1 MKYNMKRIL
10 FSLLTIF
17 GCVGLSLAQTKTDH
31 TTDNAIALQE
41 IRSSSFSVSTSKTFH
56 LIFPNEVKYFSI
68 GDENVAGEKIEAY
81 PCGIRLKSVVPS
93 FEGLTNMSV
102 VTADGQYYSYNISFL
117 PDLKE
122 SYLLV
127 GKDYE
132 KPPVIYVNDNQQS
145 HLIFPDKIIYVDYG
159 TVNVEVVKASG
170 VDNIVAVRAADSF
183 KEQTNVTVV
192 TQSGKF
198 YTFDLAYAEKPSFLS
213 FVVDPAANAASKRVA
228 LLDNKELNSVQR
240 ENLRK
245 EVNSRFQTLNK
256 LHKDYAGIRF
266 AITNIFIDSDIL
278 FFKFKLTNYSN
289 IDYVPD
295 FVRFYIQD
303 SKIRKKTA
311 IQQIEQT
318 PLFFFDL
325 PERVTAHDTKSFT
338 AALNKFTIP
347 DKKKLII
354 ELQEREG
361 GRHFI
366 YKLGNDPI
374 ISAEILKDKKKESME
389 NKKNMNEPVLPPK
402 QVFY

>member
-325 PERVTAHDTKSFT
+325 PERVAAHDTKSFT

>member
-213 FVVDPAANAASKRVA
+213 FVVEPAANAASKCVA

-325 PERVTAHDTKSFT
+325 PERVAAHDTKSFT

>member
-1 MKYNMKRIL
+1 MKRIL

>member
-1 MKYNMKRIL
+1 MKKIL
-10 FSLLTIF
+10 FPLSVILLCGMQNAHAQIPVTDSSF
-17 GCVGLSLAQTKTDH
+17 VGKSVT
-31 TTDNAIALQE
+31 LQE
-41 IRSSSFSVSTSKTFH
+41 INSSSFSVSTNKTFH

-68 GDENVAGEKIEAY
+68 GDENVAGEKIDVY
-81 PCGIRLKSVVPS
+81 PCAIRLKSVVPS

-102 VTADGQYYSYNISFL
+102 VTADGQYYSYNISFIPEL
-117 PDLKE
+117 LE
-122 SYLLV
+122 TYLQV
-127 GKDYE
+127 GKEYRQ
-132 KPPVIYVNDNQQS
+132 PPVVSVNDNQQS

-159 TVNVEVVKASG
+159 TADVEVLKASG
-170 VDNIVAVRAADSF
+170 VDNIIAVRASAVFDR
-183 KEQTNVTVV
+183 QTNVTVV

-198 YTFDLAYAEKPSFLS
+198 YTFNLKFAEKPSHLS
-213 FVVDPAANAASKRVA
+213 FVVDPAANAANKRVA

-245 EVNSRFQTLNK
+245 EINSRFQSLNK
-256 LHKDYAGIRF
+256 LYKDYAGIRF
-266 AITNIFIDSDIL
+266 AITNIFIDKDIL
-278 FFKFKLTNYSN
+278 FFKFRLTNYSN

-325 PERVTAHDTKSFT
+325 PERVAAHETKSFT
-338 AALNKFTIP
+338 AAINKFTIP

-354 ELQEREG
+354 EMQELGG

-366 YKLGNDPI
+366 YKLDNEPI
-374 ISAEILKDKKKESME
+374 ISAEILNPGAKERSL
-389 NKKNMNEPVLPPK
+389 LPPK

>member
-1 MKYNMKRIL
+1 LY
-10 FSLLTIF
+10 
-17 GCVGLSLAQTKTDH
+17 AQVSENGVSFTG
-31 TTDNAIALQE
+31 NSVALQE
-41 IRSSSFSVSTSKTFH
+41 IHSSSFFVSTNMTFH

-68 GDENVAGEKIEAY
+68 GDENVAGEKIESY
-81 PCGIRLKSVVPS
+81 PCAIRLKSVVPS
-93 FEGLTNMSV
+93 FEGLTNMSI
-102 VTADGQYYSYNISFL
+102 VTADGQYYSYNISFAPEL
-117 PDLKE
+117 LKT
-122 SYLLV
+122 YLQV
-127 GKDYE
+127 GKDY
-132 KPPVIYVNDNQQS
+132 KQPPVIAVNDNQQS

-159 TVNVEVVKASG
+159 TTDVEVVKASG
-170 VDNIVAVRAADSF
+170 VDNIVAIRASVVFDR
-183 KEQTNVTVV
+183 QTNVTVV

-198 YTFDLAYAEKPSFLS
+198 YTFNLEFAGKPSHLS
-213 FVVDPAANAASKRVA
+213 FVVDPAANTANKRVA

-245 EVNSRFQTLNK
+245 EINSRFQSLNK
-256 LHKDYAGIRF
+256 LYKDYAGIRF
-266 AITNIFIDSDIL
+266 AITNIFIDKDIL

-325 PERVTAHDTKSFT
+325 PERVAAHETRSFT
-338 AALNKFTIP
+338 AAINKFTIP

-354 ELQEREG
+354 EIQELGG

-366 YKLGNDPI
+366 YKLDNDPI
-374 ISAEILKDKKKESME
+374 ISAEILNPEVKERSL
-389 NKKNMNEPVLPPK
+389 LPPK

>member
-325 PERVTAHDTKSFT
+325 PERVAAHDTKSFT

-374 ISAEILKDKKKESME
+374 ISAEILKDKKKKSME

>member
-17 GCVGLSLAQTKTDH
+17 GWASLSLAQTETDR
-31 TTDNAIALQE
+31 TTDNGIALQE

-240 ENLRK
+240 EKLRK

-325 PERVTAHDTKSFT
+325 PERVAAHDTKSFT

-374 ISAEILKDKKKESME
+374 ISAEILKDKKKEIME
-389 NKKNMNEPVLPPK
+389 NKKNVNGPVLPPK

>member
-1 MKYNMKRIL
+1 MKKKL
-10 FSLLTIF
+10 FSLLVIF
-17 GCVGLSLAQTKTDH
+17 LYLIHIENLYAQTF
-31 TTDNAIALQE
+31 DNGVSSADNSVTLQE
-41 IRSSSFSVSTSKTFH
+41 IHSSSFSVSTNKTFH

-68 GDENVAGEKIEAY
+68 GDENVAGEKIDAY
-81 PCGIRLKSVVPS
+81 PCAIRLKSVVPS

-102 VTADGQYYSYNISFL
+102 VTADGQYYSYNISFAQEL
-117 PDLKE
+117 LE
-122 SYLLV
+122 TYLQV
-127 GKDYE
+127 GKDY
-132 KPPVIYVNDNQQS
+132 KQPPVIAVNDNQQS

-159 TVNVEVVKASG
+159 TTDVEVVKASG
-170 VDNIVAVRAADSF
+170 VDNIVAVRASAAFDQ
-183 KEQTNVTVV
+183 QTNVTVI
-192 TQSGKF
+192 THFGKF
-198 YTFDLAYAEKPSFLS
+198 YTFNLEFAEKPSRLS
-213 FVVDPAANAASKRVA
+213 FVVDPAANVANKRVA

-245 EVNSRFQTLNK
+245 EINSRFQSLNK
-256 LHKDYAGIRF
+256 FYKDYAGIRF
-266 AITNIFIDSDIL
+266 AITNIFIDKDIL

-325 PERVTAHDTKSFT
+325 PERVSAHETKSFT
-338 AALNKFTIP
+338 AAMNKFTIP

-354 ELQEREG
+354 EMQELGG

-366 YKLGNDPI
+366 YKLDNEPI
-374 ISAEILKDKKKESME
+374 ISAEILNPGAKEKSL
-389 NKKNMNEPVLPPK
+389 LPPK

>member
-1 MKYNMKRIL
+1 MKRIL

-325 PERVTAHDTKSFT
+325 PERVAAHDTKSFT

-374 ISAEILKDKKKESME
+374 ISAEILKDKKKKSME

>member
-1 MKYNMKRIL
+1 MKRIL

-325 PERVTAHDTKSFT
+325 PERVAAHDTKSFT

>member
-1 MKYNMKRIL
+1 MKKNL
-10 FSLLTIF
+10 FSLFVFCLYAQLLT
-17 GCVGLSLAQTKTDH
+17 AQV
-31 TTDNAIALQE
+31 ALEE
-41 IRSSSFSVSTSKTFH
+41 IRSSSFSVSTNKTFH

-81 PCGIRLKSVVPS
+81 PCAIRLKSVVPS

-102 VTADGQYYSYNISFL
+102 VTADGQYYSYNISFVS
-117 PDLKE
+117 DLLE
-122 SYLLV
+122 TYLQV
-127 GKDYE
+127 GKEY
-132 KPPVIYVNDNQQS
+132 KAPPVIGVNDSQQS

-159 TVNVEVVKASG
+159 TSDVEVLKASG
-170 VDNIVAVRAADSF
+170 VDNILAIRATAEYE
-183 KEQTNVTVV
+183 KETNVTVV

-198 YTFDLAYAEKPSFLS
+198 YTFNLMFVIKPSQLS
-213 FVVDPAANAASKRVA
+213 FVVDPAANAANKRVA

-245 EVNSRFQTLNK
+245 EINSRFQSINK
-256 LHKDYAGIRF
+256 LYKDYAGIRF
-266 AITNIFIDSDIL
+266 AITNIFIDKDIL

-325 PERVTAHDTKSFT
+325 PERVSAHETKSFT

-347 DKKKLII
+347 DKKKLIVEMQ
-354 ELQEREG
+354 ELGG
-361 GRHFI
+361 GRHFV
-366 YKLGNDPI
+366 YKLDNEPI
-374 ISAEILKDKKKESME
+374 ISAEILNPTTKE
-389 NKKNMNEPVLPPK
+389 KNLFPPK
-402 QVFY
+402 QIFY

>member
-256 LHKDYAGIRF
+256 LHKNYAGIRF

-325 PERVTAHDTKSFT
+325 PERVAAHDTKSFT

>member
-1 MKYNMKRIL
+1 MKKIL
-10 FSLLTIF
+10 FPLSIILLCGMQNAHAQIPVTDSSF
-17 GCVGLSLAQTKTDH
+17 VGKSVT
-31 TTDNAIALQE
+31 LQE
-41 IRSSSFSVSTSKTFH
+41 INSSSFSVSTNKTFH

-68 GDENVAGEKIEAY
+68 GDENVAGEKIDVY
-81 PCGIRLKSVVPS
+81 PCAIRLKSVVPS

-102 VTADGQYYSYNISFL
+102 VTADGQYYSYNISFTPEL
-117 PDLKE
+117 LE
-122 SYLLV
+122 TYLQV
-127 GKDYE
+127 GKEYRQ
-132 KPPVIYVNDNQQS
+132 PPVFSVNDNQQS

-159 TVNVEVVKASG
+159 TADVEVLKASG
-170 VDNIVAVRAADSF
+170 VDNIIAVRASAVFDR
-183 KEQTNVTVV
+183 QTNVTVV

-198 YTFDLAYAEKPSFLS
+198 YTFNLKFAEKPSHLS
-213 FVVDPAANAASKRVA
+213 FVVDPAANAANKRVA

-245 EVNSRFQTLNK
+245 EINSRFQSLNK
-256 LHKDYAGIRF
+256 LYKDYAGIRF
-266 AITNIFIDSDIL
+266 AITNIFIDKDIL
-278 FFKFKLTNYSN
+278 FFKFRLTNYSN

-325 PERVTAHDTKSFT
+325 PERVAAHETKSFT
-338 AALNKFTIP
+338 AAINKFTIP

-354 ELQEREG
+354 EMQELGG

-366 YKLGNDPI
+366 YKLDNEPI
-374 ISAEILKDKKKESME
+374 ISAEILNPGAKERSL
-389 NKKNMNEPVLPPK
+389 LPPK